1 MARIAVVL
9 PSTGFAGAERQA
21 WLAAMHL
28 RAAGH
33 SLAVFAMTG
42 GAGLAA
48 RCSDAGIALHVLPRT
63 ESRWAVLDGLRRGR
77 ALASLRTWRPDALLP
92 FCSAPNV
99 LCGLWAAD
107 GGPPTA
113 WNQRDEGLFPQHAR
127 AERRALD
134 AATVRTANG
143 PGAEDWLVRRGAA
156 GIVRIANAVV
166 PDQPRADRAAWRTR
180 LAVGGTDVLVVM
192 AATFSAAKDH
202 RMLIDAW
209 RVVETACSDAWLILP
224 GADGGLLSRLRAHA
238 DGAGLRRI
246 VWPGPVDD
254 ISGLLSACDVGVLC
268 SRSEGCSNAM
278 LEYRAAGLAC
288 LGCRIPGIETAAGG
302 NAVLVAPGDAEGLGT
317 ALRQL
322 ITDGGLRRQWAGR
335 SRNGLPG
342 QEAISAWT
350 PVVERLLDC
359 P

>member
-28 RAAGH
+28 RTAGH
-33 SLAVFAMTG
+33 TLAVFAMAG
-42 GAGLAA
+42 GSGVAA
-48 RCSDAGIALHVLPRT
+48 RCAEASIPLHILPRT
-63 ESRWAVLDGLRRGR
+63 ESRWALLARYRRGR
-77 ALASLRTWRPDALLP
+77 ALASLRAWRPDALLP

-113 WNQRDEGLFPQHAR
+113 WNQRDEGLFPQHPR

-143 PGAEDWLVRRGAA
+143 PGAEDWLVRRGAS

-166 PDQPRADRAAWRTR
+166 PDPPRADRAAWRTR
-180 LAVGGTDVLVVM
+180 LAVGEADVLVVM

-209 RVVETACSDAWLILP
+209 RSVEPACHDGWLVLP
-224 GADGGLLSRLRAHA
+224 GADGGQLPRLRAYA

-246 VWPGPVDD
+246 IWPGLVDD

-288 LGCRIPGIETAAGG
+288 IGCRVPGIETAAGG
-302 NAVLVAPGDAEGLGT
+302 SAMLVAHGDAEGLGA

-322 ITDGGLRRQWAGR
+322 IADGGLRRQWAGR
-335 SRNGLPG
+335 SRHGLSG
-342 QEAISAWT
+342 QESITAWT
-350 PVVERLLDC
+350 PVVERLLGK